1 MDFFIVFLDRD
12 HFVGAQ
18 AGISF
23 ESARVSRFGS
33 QRMIVLP
40 AKGIRAEVSTQPKLN
55 SSTPNALPPTP
66 NECVSFF
73 GGFRVCCVR
82 VFFQELAV

>member
-1 MDFFIVFLDRD
+1 M
-12 HFVGAQ
+12 GAQ
-18 AGISF
+18 AGSF

-66 NECVSFF
+66 NGCVSFF
-73 GGFRVCCVR
+73 GGFSCVLCAC
-82 VFFQELAV
+82 FFHQEFAV